1 MTMEILAE
9 AVLPMVTEPKLRLF
23 GEMLSAA
30 VLPAMEADPPHA
42 DRTSDS
48 AEQAR
53 SSRTGSKRPRPL
65 ARNRPPFGKL
75 LSTKLFGPK
84 IGLEPSGGQIKPCI
98 SYASTN
104 IQGN

>member
-1 MTMEILAE
+1 MEILAE
-9 AVLPMVTEPKLRLF
+9 AVLPTLTEPKLRLF

-48 AEQAR
+48 AEQVK
-53 SSRTGSKRPRPL
+53 SSRIGN
-65 ARNRPPFGKL
+65 NRPIPMARDRPPLGKL
-75 LSTKLFGPK
+75 LPTKHFWPK
-84 IGLEPSGGQIKPCI
+84 IGREPNGGQVKSCI